1 MASKSRI
8 LIRFI
13 LLAAVSSLLLP
24 SGCQLLIQGYVNSLG
39 SVPAEEAE
47 EPESAFSQITCETE
61 TVTLAWDP
69 STSEVS
75 SYKVFYREH
84 GTADWSLFTEIP
96 AQADPTVALHQA
108 DFGNGSFD
116 FGVEA
121 VADTGAESPM
131 HSSLDATA
139 QPTSG
144 WYLTWDL

>member
-1 MASKSRI
+1 MASKNRF
-8 LIRFI
+8 LIRSV
-13 LLAAVSSLLLP
+13 LLAAISSVLLT
-24 SGCQLLIQGYVNSLG
+24 SGCRWIDIVTAVPPKSESPG
-39 SVPAEEAE
+39 STL
-47 EPESAFSQITCETE
+47 SQITSQADS
-61 TVTLAWDP
+61 VTLAWDP
-69 STSEVS
+69 STGEVAA
-75 SYKVFYREH
+75 YKIFYRQH
-84 GTADWSLFTEIP
+84 GTESWSVLTEVP
-96 AQADPTVALHQA
+96 AQAEPSLILYHS